1 LWDRLRVIAQVEL
14 QLSNEEWLEIDYR
27 LFHLLHDRWL
37 TLRWQDQWQQ
47 GALIAAIHNNG
58 FRSYKTPIEAA
69 DFVFTIAP
77 GHKRSARKV
86 VKRKR
91 LTKEKQLQIA
101 DLFRS
106 LAIRKP
112 CPVTSPSA

>member
-1 LWDRLRVIAQVEL
+1 LWDRLAVIARVEL
-14 QLSNEEWLEIDYR
+14 NLTHEEWFDLDYR

-37 TLRWQDQWQQ
+37 SLRWQDQWQQ
-47 GALIAAIHNNG
+47 GALIAAVHNNG

-77 GHKRSARKV
+77 GHKRSTRKAAR
-86 VKRKR
+86 RKR
-91 LTKEKQLQIA
+91 MTKAKQLQIA

-112 CPVTSPSA
+112 CPVPSPSA